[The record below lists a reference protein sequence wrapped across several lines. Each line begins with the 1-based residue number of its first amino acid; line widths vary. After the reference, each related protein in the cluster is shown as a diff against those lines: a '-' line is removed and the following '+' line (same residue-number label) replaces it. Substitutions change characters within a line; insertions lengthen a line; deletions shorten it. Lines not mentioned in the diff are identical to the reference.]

1 MSVLVHKIAA
11 QFVAS
16 LPLCSAMGLHIGD
29 AQDGAPAIIL
39 PYSKSLI
46 GDPQT
51 GVIHG
56 GAVSVLLDTVCGAE
70 VFGHPENTVPT
81 ATIDLR
87 IDYMRPA
94 KIGEP
99 IYARAIVYQTTRNVA
114 FVRGTAW
121 DTDIDNPVAMAA
133 GAFTFAKKAA
143 KS

>member
-1 MSVLVHKIAA
+1 MSVLGHKIAA
-11 QFVAS
+11 QFLAS
-16 LPLCSAMGLHIGD
+16 LPLCSAMGLSIGE
-29 AQDGAPAIIL
+29 ANDGKLAIIL

-46 GDPQT
+46 GDPKT

-70 VFGHPENTVPT
+70 VFGHPENAEPT

-94 KIGEP
+94 KVGAP
-99 IYARAIVYQTTRNVA
+99 LYGRAVVYQTTRNVA

-121 DTDIDNPVAMAA
+121 DEDVNNPVAMAA
-133 GAFTFAKKAA
+133 GAFTFLKKVAP
-143 KS
+143 

>member
-1 MSVLVHKIAA
+1 MSVLDHKIAA
-11 QFVAS
+11 QFLES
-16 LPLCSAMGLHIGD
+16 LPLCAAMGLHIGT
-29 AQDGAPAIIL
+29 AQDGDLAIIL
-39 PYSKSLI
+39 PYSKNLI

-70 VFGHPENTVPT
+70 VFGHPENGAPT

-94 KIGEP
+94 KVGAP
-99 IYARAIVYQTTRNVA
+99 IYARAVVYQTTRNVA

-121 DTDIDNPVAMAA
+121 DEDYENPVAMAA
-133 GAFTFAKKAA
+133 AAFTFLKKEAQT
-143 KS
+143 